1 MTTMSTEPISFKPD
15 VLQGRRILVVEDVE
29 SERMLLA
36 QYLQQQGCRVYLA
49 SDGHDCLR
57 KVQLIRPDLVL
68 MDVQMQG
75 CDGLSACRIMQAE
88 PALRDIPV
96 IFISGAAMPSQRVQ
110 GLMVGAVDYVSKPFD
125 FEEVRLRLAIHLR
138 NQPGSEIP
146 AEPEAIGCPSS
157 LDNILFQSARMYLL
171 KSLAETP
178 DLHELAAAVS
188 TNSKRLNEA
197 FRNCVGMTVFGYL
210 REERMQHAC
219 RLLVETR
226 LTVHSIGAEVGYTSG
241 ANFATAFKERFGVS
255 PKEFRLS
262 RACSWSR
269 CQRRE

>member
-1 MTTMSTEPISFKPD
+1 MSTEPISFKLD

-36 QYLQQQGCRVYLA
+36 HYLQQQGCRVYLA
-49 SDGHDCLR
+49 VDGHDCLR
-57 KVQLIRPDLVL
+57 KVRLIHPDLVL

-75 CDGLSACRIMQAE
+75 CDGLSACRIMKAE
-88 PALRDIPV
+88 PEMRDIPV
-96 IFISGAAMPSQRVQ
+96 IFITGATMPTQRVQ
-110 GLMVGAVDYVSKPFD
+110 GLMAGAVDYVSKPFD

-138 NQPGSEIP
+138 HHNGGDAP
-146 AEPEAIGCPSS
+146 AESEAAGTPSS
-157 LDNILFQSARMYLL
+157 LDNILFQSARMRLL

-197 FRNCVGMTVFGYL
+197 FRNCVGVTVFGYL
-210 REERMQHAC
+210 REERMKHAC

-226 LTVHSIGAEVGYTSG
+226 LTVQSIGAEVGYTSG

-255 PKEFRLS
+255 PREFRQT
-262 RACSWSR
+262 RTAG
-269 CQRRE
+269 EHGEPV